1 MSTLHF
7 TAENGVATIVLNRPE
22 AFNSLN
28 KELAHALQDA
38 LDKCA
43 ADENIRAVVLT
54 GEGKA
59 FCAGQDLVEVTTPE
73 QLSLIHI

>member
-38 LDKCA
+38 LDK
-43 ADENIRAVVLT
+43 
-54 GEGKA
+54 
-59 FCAGQDLVEVTTPE
+59 
-73 QLSLIHI
+73 